1 MRNNCIVLSQQDIV
15 AASILDLGRMLV
27 GEAAEERGK
36 AHNYRA
42 WYVTGCTLEC
52 DAKIMTEIIC
62 EFRLT
67 SLLYRRVSQS
77 MLLYQVRIL
86 PY

>member
-1 MRNNCIVLSQQDIV
+1 MRSNYIVLSQQDIE

-36 AHNYRA
+36 AHIYRA

-52 DAKIMTEIIC
+52 DAKLRAEIIC
-62 EFRLT
+62 EFLT
-67 SLLYRRVSQS
+67 HEPSL
-77 MLLYQVRIL
+77 
-86 PY
+86 

>member
-1 MRNNCIVLSQQDIV
+1 MDRGTRAYSLMRNNCIVLSQQDIE

-36 AHNYRA
+36 VYIYRA

-52 DAKIMTEIIC
+52 DVKLRTETIC
-62 EFRLT
+62 EFLT
-67 SLLYRRVSQS
+67 NEPSL
-77 MLLYQVRIL
+77 
-86 PY
+86 